1 MVNRTSAPSASSAL
15 RSSVVLS
22 RAVEKTLALE
32 AEVSRLWHHVSVL
45 SRRLHRAEK
54 KNAALVGSLR
64 EPTLPTVIPSS
75 PAVSVVTVLGGG
87 LDPESPRIFGWPAEG
102 VAREDVAPFVPPS
115 SPPFVEGL
123 GVGGLVPDFDL
134 GWEEAPPSE
143 VAGVAPSV
151 AVSVAVAPSSEEVP
165 EPVADGEGASS
176 GATGVAAGDD
186 SGWSTVGLPGSAPG
200 KRRKNKKRRVRYDV
214 TDPVPLVSSSSESSS
229 SWPVRARA
237 RPAPPPLH
245 PAMVEGTAEWWEGRC
260 RTCRAHVPTWGR
272 HMPDC
277 TSPDVRYF
285 GFRSFAA
292 VDFTVSRSARWG

>member
-1 MVNRTSAPSASSAL
+1 MVKRAHAPSASSAL

-22 RAVEKTLALE
+22 RAVEKTFALE
-32 AEVSRLWHHVSVL
+32 AEVSRLRHHVSVL

-54 KNAALVGSLR
+54 ENAVLVGSLR
-64 EPTLPTVIPSS
+64 EPAPPTVIPSL

-87 LDPESPRIFGWPAEG
+87 LDPESPRIFGGPAEG
-102 VAREDVAPFVPPS
+102 VARVDVTPSVPPC
-115 SPPFVEGL
+115 SPPFVGSL

-165 EPVADGEGASS
+165 EPHGAEPVAGGEGASS

-200 KRRKNKKRRVRYDV
+200 KRRRNKKQRVKYDNSS
-214 TDPVPLVSSSSESSS
+214 PVPLVSSSSESSS
-229 SWPVRARA
+229 SSPVRARA

-245 PAMVEGTAEWWEGRC
+245 PAMVEGTAEWWVGRC

-277 TSPDVRYF
+277 TSPDVR
-285 GFRSFAA
+285 
-292 VDFTVSRSARWG
+292 